1 MSYNIIKKLCKCGHD
16 AYIVGGAVRDIFL
29 GIKFKDVD
37 IVTSA
42 TPDEIIE
49 LFSNRKVKT
58 VGKSFNVVLVD
69 GIEVATYRHDK
80 YNGLSSKNVEISFA
94 ETLEED
100 LSRRDLTVNS
110 LAFCQYTGDIVDPFN
125 GREDLKNKI
134 IRFTGDPKQRIYEDP
149 DRIIRACRFL
159 AKLNGT
165 FENKTYEAL
174 KEYSHLIKDHVSPER
189 IRMEI
194 LKAMSIPKASLFF
207 HALHDIGALQYI
219 FPSLNSS
226 FGLDHGKYHSEDI
239 GTHLLLCGDNISNR
253 CVYLKLSGYLH
264 DIGKVQCFEK
274 DEEGDI
280 SFKGHDKIGANVVK
294 TELQNLKFS
303 IKEVNF
309 ISNLVKLHMRNY
321 TTPKSIRKF
330 LRVCDENKVTY
341 RDVLRLRI
349 ADRKANLKRT
359 KFNIDDIKDM
369 LNRIEFEQQK
379 EPPNKFGDLKINGN
393 EVMEI
398 TGLKP
403 GKEVG
408 KILKYLLDQVTDDPD
423 LNNYETLKQKILDF
437 MEV

>member
-1 MSYNIIKKLCKCGHD
+1 MSYNIIRKLCKCGYD

-49 LFSNRKVKT
+49 IFSDRKVKT

-134 IRFTGDPKQRIYEDP
+134 IRFTGDAKQRIYEDP

-165 FENKTYEAL
+165 FENETFEAL

-207 HALHDIGALQYI
+207 NALHDIGALQYI
-219 FPSLNSS
+219 FPKLNLS
-226 FGLDHGKYHSEDI
+226 FGLEHGKYHNEDV
-239 GTHLLLCGDNISNR
+239 GTHNLLCGDNISNR

-264 DIGKVQCFEK
+264 DVGKVESY
-274 DEEGDI
+274 ENIEGDV
-280 SFKGHDKIGANVVK
+280 SFKGHEKAGYEIVK
-294 TELQNLKFS
+294 NELQNLKFS
-303 IKEVNF
+303 INEVNF

-321 TTPKSIRKF
+321 TTPKSIRRF

-359 KFNIDDIKDM
+359 KFNISDIKDII
-369 LNRIEFEQQK
+369 NRIEFEQQK

-393 EVMEI
+393 EIMEI

-408 KILKYLLDQVTDDPD
+408 KILKYLLDLVTDNPELNIKED
-423 LNNYETLKQKILDF
+423 LKELVSKGELK
-437 MEV
+437 